1 MSHSLA
7 FEDLHVGQRWES
19 RSRTI
24 TEADVV
30 NFAGL
35 TGDFDPLHVDHEYA
49 RTTPFGKPIAHGLL
63 GLSFVAGLGST
74 NPSVHTVAFVE
85 VRDWKFLR
93 PAFFGDTVRVL
104 NEVVE
109 KRSRGRR
116 TGEITWRRRLI
127 NQEGAIVQEGLFVTL
142 VALAATLSNSRDE
155 KQESTEPSSRAK
167 AV

>member
-7 FEDLHVGQRWES
+7 FEDLHIGQRWES
-19 RSRTI
+19 RARTI

-49 RTTPFGKPIAHGLL
+49 RTTPFGRPIAHGLL
-63 GLSFVAGLGST
+63 GMSLVAGLGST
-74 NPSVHTVAFVE
+74 YPSVHTVAFVE
-85 VRDWKFLR
+85 VREWKFLR
-93 PAFFGDTVRVL
+93 PAYIGDTVRVL

-116 TGEITWRRRLI
+116 TGEITWRRRLL

-142 VALAATLSNSRDE
+142 VALAATLADSREE
-155 KQESTEPSSRAK
+155 KHSADQVPRAK

>member
-24 TEADVV
+24 TESDVV

-49 RTTPFGKPIAHGLL
+49 RNTPFGKPIAHGLL
-63 GLSFVAGLGST
+63 GLSLVAGLGST
-74 NPSVHTVAFVE
+74 YPAVHTIAFVE
-85 VRDWKFLR
+85 VREWKFLR

-127 NQEGAIVQEGLFVTL
+127 NQNGAIVQEGLFVTL
-142 VALAATLSNSRDE
+142 VALAATLSDTRDE
-155 KQESTEPSSRAK
+155 KHPDADTPRAK